1 MTTKTKELETL
12 LINAA
17 DTLVKMRTALK
28 LSSAKNNTALNEL
41 LSTPE
46 AKLVFKW
53 RRARRLA
60 LKDVDTVPAKVV
72 TSSTRKPK
80 TDKRPV
86 EARTVKGAPAKM
98 MIGKTIQVRTKQFT
112 IKEVFLLDVQGQ
124 RAVLLDNGY
133 VYSVTDIEKTP
144 EGKSDY
150 SIKKGV
156 LRIRGVKPP
165 VATAEKES
173 KATRT
178 ARQAKEMK
186 VVGKVASAHAAR
198 ALAKAEKDLEPK
210 SAKEASKTA
219 RTRRSGKDGVKKA
232 ADKAVREGFNANRA
246 RNSGKNATV
255 KKTTGKKTIKRG

>member
-12 LINAA
+12 LVNAA
-17 DTLVKMRTALK
+17 DTLVKMRAALK
-28 LSSAKNNTALNEL
+28 LSTAKNSTALNEL
-41 LSTPE
+41 LLTPE
-46 AKLVFKW
+46 AKQVFKW

-60 LKDVDTVPAKVV
+60 LKDVETVPAKVV
-72 TSSTRKPK
+72 TSSTRKPR

-86 EARTVKGAPAKM
+86 EARTVKGAPGKM
-98 MIGKTIQVRTKQFT
+98 MIGKTLQVRTKQFT
-112 IKEVFLLDVQGQ
+112 ITDVFLLDVQGE

-133 VYSVTDIEKTP
+133 VYNVTDIEKTP
-144 EGKSDY
+144 DGASDY

-156 LRIRGVKPP
+156 LRLRGVKPP
-165 VATAEKES
+165 AQTVAKES
-173 KATRT
+173 KT
-178 ARQAKEMK
+178 ARTKRQAREMK
-186 VVGKVASAHAAR
+186 VVGDVATSHAAR
-198 ALAKAEKDLEPK
+198 ALAKAEKDLQPK

-232 ADKAVREGFNANRA
+232 ADKAVREGFNTNRA